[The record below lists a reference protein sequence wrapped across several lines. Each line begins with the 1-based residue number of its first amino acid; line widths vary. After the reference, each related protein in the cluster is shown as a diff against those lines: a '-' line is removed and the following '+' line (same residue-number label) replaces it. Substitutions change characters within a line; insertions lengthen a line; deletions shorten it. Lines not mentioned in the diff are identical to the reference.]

1 MTEQNT
7 LYIAM
12 LTEVGA
18 AQQAKAIA
26 SGTPWHITH
35 MGVGDGNGVTP
46 LPSRLQR
53 KLVNENVRMK
63 LNRLT
68 VRTDK
73 PVIVAE
79 LILPSDIGGWWV
91 REVGLYDST
100 GALVAVA
107 SYPATYKPTLT
118 QGTGRTQGIRL
129 QILVSST
136 SNITIQDDPTLVMA
150 TLGTVREEIAKGEAA
165 SAVKLKT
172 PRKIAVTGDATG
184 DALFDGSENASIA
197 LTLAETGVSAG
208 TYSKI
213 TVNGKGLVTGAH
225 SLIPGDIPALDASKI
240 TTGTLS
246 RPTSGNAGS
255 ATKLQTGRA
264 WTFSGAATGLGWFDG
279 SGDVNV
285 QLTLANSGIAAGTYS
300 KVTVNAKG
308 VVTGA
313 QSLIQGDIP
322 ALDAS
327 KITSGT
333 LSRPTSANAATA
345 TKLQTGRALIFN
357 GEATGMGWFDG
368 SDNLVVSLQL
378 AQMDTSKL
386 ISGLLP
392 VARGGTGGGTPAA
405 ARAGIGAGV
414 PSSLFHDPTGFWWD
428 KDTGLLVQWGTRHLG
443 DMGGGKINVQVPF
456 ARVFDTAPFIVVPVI
471 MEYPG
476 SVYPAAGVTCSVF
489 ENDIKAQSFIVS
501 FSEYATV
508 IQNFGFR
515 WIAVGYRI
523 TPM

>member
-246 RPTSGNAGS
+246 RPTSGNAGT
-255 ATKLQTGRA
+255 ATQLQTARSL
-264 WTFSGAATGLGWFDG
+264 TFKGAATGTGLFDG

-285 QLTLANSGIAAGTYS
+285 QLVLAG
-300 KVTVNAKG
+300 
-308 VVTGA
+308 
-313 QSLIQGDIP
+313 
-322 ALDAS
+322 LDA
-327 KITSGT
+327 
-333 LSRPTSANAATA
+333 
-345 TKLQTGRALIFN
+345 
-357 GEATGMGWFDG
+357 
-368 SDNLVVSLQL
+368 
-378 AQMDTSKL
+378 SKL
-386 ISGLLP
+386 ISGTLP

-515 WIAVGYRI
+515 WIAVGYRV

>member
-1 MTEQNT
+1 MAEQDN

-12 LTEVGA
+12 LTDVGA

-26 SGTPWHITH
+26 SGTPWNITH
-35 MGVGDGNGVTP
+35 MGVGDGSGVTP
-46 LPSRLQR
+46 LPSKLQK
-53 KLVNENVRMK
+53 KLVNEKVRLK

-68 VRTDK
+68 VRADR

-79 LILPSDIGGWWV
+79 LILPSDVGGWWV

-107 SYPATYKPTLT
+107 SYPATYKPTLA

-136 SNITIQDDPTLVMA
+136 ANITIQDDPTLVTA
-150 TLGTVREEIAKGEAA
+150 TLSTVREEITKGEAA

-172 PRKIAVTGDATG
+172 PRTISVTGAATG
-184 DALFDGSENASIA
+184 EAQFDGSANAKIA
-197 LTLAETGVSAG
+197 LTLADIGLKAG
-208 TYSKI
+208 TY
-213 TVNGKGLVTGAH
+213 
-225 SLIPGDIPALDASKI
+225 P
-240 TTGTLS
+240 
-246 RPTSGNAGS
+246 
-255 ATKLQTGRA
+255 
-264 WTFSGAATGLGWFDG
+264 
-279 SGDVNV
+279 
-285 QLTLANSGIAAGTYS
+285 

-308 VVTGA
+308 LVVGA
-313 QSLIQGDIP
+313 ESLQPGDIP
-322 ALDAS
+322 SLDAG

-428 KDTGLLVQWGTRHLG
+428 KDTGLLVQWGTRHMG

>member
-136 SNITIQDDPTLVMA
+136 ANITIQDDPTLVTA
-150 TLGTVREEIAKGEAA
+150 TLSTVREEITKGNA
-165 SAVKLKT
+165 SSANKLYAGRFLTYKG
-172 PRKIAVTGDATG
+172 AVTGQG
-184 DALFDGSENASIA
+184 YFDGSGDIDIPM
-197 LTLAETGVSAG
+197 TLADSGVAAG
-208 TYSKI
+208 TYSKV
-213 TVNGKGLVTGAH
+213 TVNAKGLVTGAH
-225 SLIPGDIPALDASKI
+225 ALIQGDIPALDASKI

-246 RPTSGNAGS
+246 RPTSANAGT
-255 ATKLQTGRA
+255 ATKLLNGRA
-264 WTFSGAATGLGWFDG
+264 LTFGGAATGMGWFDG
-279 SGDVNV
+279 SGDVNI
-285 QLTLANSGIAAGTYS
+285 QLALA
-300 KVTVNAKG
+300 
-308 VVTGA
+308 
-313 QSLIQGDIP
+313 
-322 ALDAS
+322 ALDAG
-327 KITSGT
+327 KLTSG
-333 LSRPTSANAATA
+333 
-345 TKLQTGRALIFN
+345 I
-357 GEATGMGWFDG
+357 
-368 SDNLVVSLQL
+368 
-378 AQMDTSKL
+378 
-386 ISGLLP
+386 LP
-392 VARGGTGGGTPAA
+392 IVRGGTGGDTPAA
-405 ARAGIGAGV
+405 ARAALGAGV
-414 PSSLFHDPTGFWWD
+414 PSSLYHDPAGYWWD
-428 KDTGLLVQWGTRHLG
+428 KDTGFFVQWGSRWMG
-443 DMGGGKINVQVPF
+443 DLPGGMLNAKVVFTYP
-456 ARVFDTAPFIVVPVI
+456 FDTKPFIVIPVVTQ
-471 MEYPG
+471 YPG
-476 SVYPAAGVTCSVF
+476 GVVSAASVTCTLN
-489 ENDIKAQSFIVS
+489 EQNITATDCLLSFT
-501 FSEYATV
+501 EYTPLV
-508 IQNFGFR
+508 QQFGFR
-515 WIAVGYRI
+515 WIAVGYRV

>member
-1 MTEQNT
+1 M
-7 LYIAM
+7 
-12 LTEVGA
+12 
-18 AQQAKAIA
+18 
-26 SGTPWHITH
+26 P
-35 MGVGDGNGVTP
+35 
-46 LPSRLQR
+46 
-53 KLVNENVRMK
+53 
-63 LNRLT
+63 
-68 VRTDK
+68 
-73 PVIVAE
+73 
-79 LILPSDIGGWWV
+79 
-91 REVGLYDST
+91 
-100 GALVAVA
+100 
-107 SYPATYKPTLT
+107 
-118 QGTGRTQGIRL
+118 
-129 QILVSST
+129 
-136 SNITIQDDPTLVMA
+136 
-150 TLGTVREEIAKGEAA
+150 
-165 SAVKLKT
+165 
-172 PRKIAVTGDATG
+172 
-184 DALFDGSENASIA
+184 
-197 LTLAETGVSAG
+197 
-208 TYSKI
+208 
-213 TVNGKGLVTGAH
+213 
-225 SLIPGDIPALDASKI
+225 
-240 TTGTLS
+240 
-246 RPTSGNAGS
+246 
-255 ATKLQTGRA
+255 
-264 WTFSGAATGLGWFDG
+264 
-279 SGDVNV
+279 
-285 QLTLANSGIAAGTYS
+285 
-300 KVTVNAKG
+300 
-308 VVTGA
+308 
-313 QSLIQGDIP
+313 GDIP

-428 KDTGLLVQWGTRHLG
+428 KDTGLLVQWGTRHMG

>member
-1 MTEQNT
+1 MAEQDN

-12 LTEVGA
+12 LTDVGA

-26 SGTPWHITH
+26 SGTPWNITH

-46 LPSRLQR
+46 LPSKLQKR
-53 KLVNENVRMK
+53 LVNEKVRLK

-68 VRTDK
+68 VRADR

-79 LILPSDIGGWWV
+79 LILPSDVGGWWV

-107 SYPATYKPTLT
+107 SYPATYKPTLA

-136 SNITIQDDPTLVMA
+136 ANITLQDDPTLVTA
-150 TLGTVREEIAKGEAA
+150 TLSTVREEITKGEAA

-172 PRKIAVTGDATG
+172 PRTIE
-184 DALFDGSENASIA
+184 LN
-197 LTLAETGVSAG
+197 
-208 TYSKI
+208 
-213 TVNGKGLVTGAH
+213 
-225 SLIPGDIPALDASKI
+225 
-240 TTGTLS
+240 
-246 RPTSGNAGS
+246 
-255 ATKLQTGRA
+255 
-264 WTFSGAATGLGWFDG
+264 GAATGSGSFDG
-279 SGDVNV
+279 TGNV
-285 QLTLANSGIAAGTYS
+285 AIPLTLADSGVKTGTYS
-300 KVTVNAKG
+300 KVTVTAKG
-308 VVTGA
+308 LVVGA
-313 QSLIQGDIP
+313 EALLPGDIP

-428 KDTGLLVQWGTRHLG
+428 KDTGLLVQWGTRHMG

>member
-1 MTEQNT
+1 MAEQDN

-12 LTEVGA
+12 LTDVGA

-26 SGTPWHITH
+26 SGTPWNITH

-46 LPSRLQR
+46 LPSKLQKR
-53 KLVNENVRMK
+53 LVNEKVRLK

-68 VRTDK
+68 VRADR

-79 LILPSDIGGWWV
+79 LILPSDVGGWWV

-107 SYPATYKPTLT
+107 SYPATYKPTLA

-136 SNITIQDDPTLVMA
+136 ANITIQDDPTLVTA
-150 TLGTVREEIAKGEAA
+150 TLSTVREEITKGEAA

-172 PRKIAVTGDATG
+172 PRTIELK
-184 DALFDGSENASIA
+184 
-197 LTLAETGVSAG
+197 
-208 TYSKI
+208 
-213 TVNGKGLVTGAH
+213 
-225 SLIPGDIPALDASKI
+225 
-240 TTGTLS
+240 
-246 RPTSGNAGS
+246 
-255 ATKLQTGRA
+255 
-264 WTFSGAATGLGWFDG
+264 GAATGSGSFDG
-279 SGDVNV
+279 TGNV
-285 QLTLANSGIAAGTYS
+285 AIPLTLADSGVKAGTYS
-300 KVTVNAKG
+300 KVTVTAKG
-308 VVTGA
+308 LVVGA
-313 QSLIQGDIP
+313 EALLPGDIP

-392 VARGGTGGGTPAA
+392 IARGGTGGGTPAA

-428 KDTGLLVQWGTRHLG
+428 KDTGLLVQWGTRHMG

>member
-1 MTEQNT
+1 MAEQDN

-12 LTEVGA
+12 LTDVGA

-26 SGTPWHITH
+26 SGTPWNITH

-46 LPSRLQR
+46 LPSKLQKR
-53 KLVNENVRMK
+53 LVNEKVRLK

-68 VRTDK
+68 VRADR

-79 LILPSDIGGWWV
+79 LILPSDVGGWWV

-107 SYPATYKPTLT
+107 SYPATYKPTLA

-136 SNITIQDDPTLVMA
+136 ANITIQDDPTLVTA
-150 TLGTVREEIAKGEAA
+150 TLSTVREEITKGEAA

-172 PRKIAVTGDATG
+172 PRTIEMK
-184 DALFDGSENASIA
+184 
-197 LTLAETGVSAG
+197 
-208 TYSKI
+208 
-213 TVNGKGLVTGAH
+213 
-225 SLIPGDIPALDASKI
+225 
-240 TTGTLS
+240 
-246 RPTSGNAGS
+246 
-255 ATKLQTGRA
+255 
-264 WTFSGAATGLGWFDG
+264 GAATGSGSFDG
-279 SGDVNV
+279 TGNV
-285 QLTLANSGIAAGTYS
+285 AIPLTLADSGVKAGTYS
-300 KVTVNAKG
+300 KVTVTAKG
-308 VVTGA
+308 LVVGA
-313 QSLIQGDIP
+313 EALLPGDIP

-357 GEATGMGWFDG
+357 GEASGMGWFDG

-428 KDTGLLVQWGTRHLG
+428 KDTGLLVQWGTRHMG

>member
-1 MTEQNT
+1 MAEQDN

-12 LTEVGA
+12 LTDVGA

-26 SGTPWHITH
+26 SGTPWNITH

-46 LPSRLQR
+46 LPSKLQKR
-53 KLVNENVRMK
+53 LVNEKVRLK

-68 VRTDK
+68 VRADR

-79 LILPSDIGGWWV
+79 LILPSDVGGWWV

-107 SYPATYKPTLT
+107 SYPATYKPTLA

-136 SNITIQDDPTLVMA
+136 ANITIQDDPTLVTA
-150 TLGTVREEIAKGEAA
+150 TLSTVREEITKGEAA

-172 PRKIAVTGDATG
+172 PRTIEMKGVATG
-184 DALFDGSENASIA
+184 SGSFDGTGNVAIP
-197 LTLAETGVSAG
+197 LTLADSGV
-208 TYSKI
+208 K
-213 TVNGKGLVTGAH
+213 
-225 SLIPGDIPALDASKI
+225 
-240 TTGTLS
+240 
-246 RPTSGNAGS
+246 
-255 ATKLQTGRA
+255 
-264 WTFSGAATGLGWFDG
+264 
-279 SGDVNV
+279 
-285 QLTLANSGIAAGTYS
+285 AGTYS
-300 KVTVNAKG
+300 KVTVTAKG
-308 VVTGA
+308 LVVGA
-313 QSLIQGDIP
+313 EALLPGDIP

-345 TKLQTGRALIFN
+345 TKLQAGRALIFN

-428 KDTGLLVQWGTRHLG
+428 KDTGLLVQWGTRHMG

-515 WIAVGYRI
+515 WIAVGYRV

>member
-1 MTEQNT
+1 MAEQDN

-12 LTEVGA
+12 LTDVGA

-26 SGTPWHITH
+26 SGTPWNITH

-46 LPSRLQR
+46 LPSKLQK
-53 KLVNENVRMK
+53 KLVHENVRLK

-68 VRTDK
+68 VRADR

-79 LILPSDIGGWWV
+79 LILPSDVGGWWV

-107 SYPATYKPTLT
+107 SYPATYKPTLA

-136 SNITIQDDPTLVMA
+136 ANITIQDDPTLVTA
-150 TLGTVREEIAKGEAA
+150 TLSTVREEITKGEAA

-172 PRKIAVTGDATG
+172 PRTIEMKGVATG
-184 DALFDGSENASIA
+184 S
-197 LTLAETGVSAG
+197 G
-208 TYSKI
+208 T
-213 TVNGKGLVTGAH
+213 
-225 SLIPGDIPALDASKI
+225 
-240 TTGTLS
+240 
-246 RPTSGNAGS
+246 
-255 ATKLQTGRA
+255 
-264 WTFSGAATGLGWFDG
+264 FDG
-279 SGDVNV
+279 SGNV
-285 QLTLANSGIAAGTYS
+285 SIPLTLADSGVTPGTYS
-300 KVTVNAKG
+300 KVTVTAKG
-308 VVTGA
+308 LVVGA
-313 QSLIQGDIP
+313 EALLPGDIP

-428 KDTGLLVQWGTRHLG
+428 KDTGLLVQWGTRHMG

-515 WIAVGYRI
+515 WIAVGYRV

>member
-1 MTEQNT
+1 MAEQNT

-12 LTEVGA
+12 LTDVGA

-26 SGTPWHITH
+26 NGTPWNITH

-46 LPSRLQR
+46 LPSRLQK
-53 KLVNENVRMK
+53 KLVHENVRMK

-68 VRTDK
+68 VRADK

-100 GALVAVA
+100 GTLVAVA
-107 SYPATYKPTLT
+107 SYPATYKPTLA

-136 SNITIQDDPTLVMA
+136 ANITIQDDPTLVMA
-150 TLGTVREEIAKGEAA
+150 TVNTVREEITKGEAA

-172 PRKIAVTGDATG
+172 ARKIAVTGDATG
-184 DALFDGSENASIA
+184 DASFDGSANASIA
-197 LTLAETGVSAG
+197 LTLADSGVSAG
-208 TYSKI
+208 TYSKV
-213 TVNGKGLVTGAH
+213 TVNAKGLVMGVH
-225 SLIPGDIPALDASKI
+225 SLIQGDIPALDASKI
-240 TTGTLS
+240 TSGTLS

-264 WTFSGAATGLGWFDG
+264 WTFSGAATGMGWFDG

-285 QLTLANSGIAAGTYS
+285 QLALANSGISAGTYS

-308 VVTGA
+308 LVTGA

-333 LSRPTSANAATA
+333 LSRPTSGNAGTA
-345 TKLQTGRALIFN
+345 TKLQTGRALTFN
-357 GEATGMGWFDG
+357 GAATGMGWFDG
-368 SDNLVVSLQL
+368 SGDVNVQLVL
-378 AQMDTSKL
+378 AGLDVSKL
-386 ISGLLP
+386 VSGTLP
-392 VARGGTGGGTPAA
+392 VARGGTGGNTPAA
-405 ARAGIGAGV
+405 ARSSLGAGV
-414 PSSLFHDPTGFWWD
+414 PSTLYHDPNGYWWD
-428 KDTGLLVQWGTRHLG
+428 KDTGLFVQWGNRFFG
-443 DMGGGKINVQVPF
+443 DMPGGKWNVQF
-456 ARVFDTAPFIVVPVI
+456 NFRYEFDTAPFIVIPVI
-471 MEYPG
+471 MEHPN
-476 SVYPAAGVTCSVF
+476 SPDPASHITCAIA
-489 ENDIKAQSFIVS
+489 ENSMSTSGFITSFTEYVS
-501 FSEYATV
+501 AA
-508 IQNFGFR
+508 QNFGVR
-515 WIAVGYRI
+515 WIAVGYRVKPI
-523 TPM
+523 